1 MRGGIV
7 GNDITETRRVQIIY
21 DRSQQTMTVY
31 EQMWPVGY
39 FVNKITEIQ
48 DNLITYC
55 LRLL

>member
-39 FVNKITEIQ
+39 FVNKITETQ

-55 LRLL
+55 LWLL